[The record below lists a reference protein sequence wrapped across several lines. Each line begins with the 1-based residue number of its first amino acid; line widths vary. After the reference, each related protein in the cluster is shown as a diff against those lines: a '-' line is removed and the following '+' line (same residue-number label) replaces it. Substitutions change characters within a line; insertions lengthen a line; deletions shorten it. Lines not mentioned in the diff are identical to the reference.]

1 MNEKS
6 DNPGNEENEL
16 NKNSNNNNKRISL
29 EELFKKEL
37 DFIRGA
43 NMGRTGLVNIGNTCF
58 MNSALQCLSN
68 CYELTKYFLLDL
80 YEDEI
85 NEDNKLGSG
94 GEIASIYR
102 ELLDD
107 LWNGE
112 KSIINPDYFKKVF
125 SLFVRK
131 FSGYHQQDSNEFL
144 IYLLDRIH
152 EDLNSV
158 SKKPYIEIEEKGE
171 NESDEEASK
180 RWWEMHLLR
189 ENSIIVDLFHGQF
202 KSTITC
208 DYCNRV
214 SVSYD
219 SYMFLSL
226 SIPSGKFEV
235 DVKYFGYDINKY
247 FDIKMPITENTTV
260 QNIIDVVKVKLLLK
274 NNNNKIVG
282 NSPKK
287 RNKKNKNK
295 NKSKKANEYDT
306 FEQNLDE
313 NFIEIV
319 LLTKNKQIYKV
330 FTKNDYIFPYYKAGY
345 EIVAYEKNG
354 EKENIYFY
362 LTQYYFSYFF
372 SYFYYPKKILFN
384 YPFAIDVDMN
394 NKIYSIYEN
403 IYNFIRHLSKIKND
417 AMGPNFKFNNINKQN
432 EKNIRFS
439 IYLNLFLAKR
449 SNGIC
454 GTFLSS
460 SKIINYPLLEKH
472 SSNENI
478 DTFKRKIELNKNDRL
493 CLDINLFFDID
504 KTKLP
509 KINQFSRKIS
519 FYSGNEI
526 NIYDCLNLF
535 SSEEILEGDNEW
547 YCNICKQH
555 RDVNKKMEIY
565 KSPYYLIIQLKRFN
579 QDEMESR
586 SIFNIF
592 NSYKNNTLVDFP
604 KKNLDLSD
612 YISSSTN
619 YSTKYD
625 LIGVINHYGG
635 ASFGHYTAY
644 CLNNGNWLEYND
656 QIVSYIDENNV
667 VSNAAYVLFYKKI
680 NN

>member
-6 DNPGNEENEL
+6 DNLGNEENEF
-16 NKNSNNNNKRISL
+16 NNNSNNNNQRVSL
-29 EELFKKEL
+29 EELFKNKL

-80 YEDEI
+80 YEDEV
-85 NEDNKLGSG
+85 NKDNKLGSG
-94 GEIASIYR
+94 GEIAYIYR

-112 KSIINPDYFKKVF
+112 KSIINPGYFKKVF

-158 SKKPYIEIEEKGE
+158 TKKPYIEIEEKGE
-171 NESDEEASK
+171 NESDEVASK

-202 KSTITC
+202 RNTITC

-226 SIPSGKFEV
+226 SIPSGKFEA

-247 FDIKMPITENTTV
+247 FDIKIPITENASV
-260 QNIIDVVKVKLLLK
+260 QNIIDLVKVKLLLRNK
-274 NNNNKIVG
+274 NNSNP
-282 NSPKK
+282 PKK

-295 NKSKKANEYDT
+295 NKRANECDT
-306 FEQNLDE
+306 FEENLDE

-319 LLTKNKQIYKV
+319 LLTKSKRIYKV
-330 FTKNDYIFPYYKAGY
+330 FTKNDYIFPYYQAGY
-345 EIVAYEKNG
+345 EIAAYEKKA

-362 LTQYYFSYFF
+362 LTEYYFSYFF

-403 IYNFIRHLSKIKND
+403 IYKFIRQLSTTKND
-417 AMGPNFKFNNINKQN
+417 ELDLKYKFDNINQQN
-432 EKNIRFS
+432 EKNIKFS
-439 IYLNLFLAKR
+439 IYLNIFLAKR
-449 SNGIC
+449 GNEIC
-454 GTFLSS
+454 ESILSS

-478 DTFKRKIELNKNDRL
+478 DNFKRKIELNENDRL
-493 CLDINLFFDID
+493 CFDINLLFDID

-509 KINQFSRKIS
+509 KINHYSRQIS
-519 FYSGNEI
+519 FYSGNDI

-565 KSPYYLIIQLKRFN
+565 KSPYYLIIQLKRFK
-579 QDEMESR
+579 QDEMENK

-592 NSYKNNTLVDFP
+592 NSYKNNTFVDFP
-604 KKNLDLSD
+604 TKNLDLSD
-612 YISSSTN
+612 YISSNTN
-619 YSTKYD
+619 KSIKYD

-656 QIVSYIDENNV
+656 QSISYINENNV

-680 NN
+680 K

>member
-6 DNPGNEENEL
+6 DKVENEENEFY
-16 NKNSNNNNKRISL
+16 KNSNNINHRISL
-29 EELFKKEL
+29 EELFKKKL

-85 NEDNKLGSG
+85 NKDNKLGSG

-112 KSIINPDYFKKVF
+112 KSIINPGYFKKVF
-125 SLFVRK
+125 SLFVKK

-158 SKKPYIEIEEKGE
+158 SKKPYIEIKEKGE
-171 NESDEEASK
+171 NESDEDASI
-180 RWWEMHLLR
+180 RWWETHLLR

-202 KSTITC
+202 KNTITC

-214 SVSYD
+214 SVTYD
-219 SYMFLSL
+219 SYIFLSL
-226 SIPSGKFEV
+226 SIPSGKFEI
-235 DVKYFGYDINKY
+235 DIKYFGYDISKY
-247 FDIKMPITENTTV
+247 FDIKMPLTENTTV
-260 QNIIDVVKVKLLLK
+260 QNIIDIIKVKLLLRNK
-274 NNNNKIVG
+274 NIKSFSNP
-282 NSPKK
+282 PK
-287 RNKKNKNK
+287 KKNKRSK
-295 NKSKKANEYDT
+295 YKSKIANEYDS
-306 FEQNLDE
+306 FEQKLDDNLV
-313 NFIEIV
+313 EIV
-319 LLTKNKQIYKV
+319 LLTKGKKIYKV
-330 FTKNDYIFPYYKAGY
+330 FTKNEYIFPYYKAGY

-354 EKENIYFY
+354 VKENIYFY
-362 LTQYYFSYFF
+362 LTQYYFSYIF
-372 SYFYYPKKILFN
+372 SYFYYPRTILFD

-394 NKIYSIYEN
+394 NKIYSIHEN
-403 IYNFIRHLSKIKND
+403 IYNFVRQITKNKKD
-417 AMGPNFKFNNINKQN
+417 SSDLNFKFDNITIQN
-432 EKNIRFS
+432 EKIIGFS
-439 IYLNLFLAKR
+439 IYLNMLLVKR

-454 GTFLSS
+454 ESISSS
-460 SKIINYPLLEKH
+460 SKSINYPLLEKH

-478 DTFKRKIELNKNDRL
+478 ETFKRNIELNENDRL
-493 CLDINLFFDID
+493 CFDINLFLDID
-504 KTKLP
+504 KTKFP
-509 KINQFSRKIS
+509 KISHHSRKIS
-519 FYSGNEI
+519 FFSGNDI

-547 YCNICKQH
+547 YCNICKRH

-565 KSPYYLIIQLKRFN
+565 KSPYYLIIQLKRFK

-592 NSYKNNTLVDFP
+592 NSFKNNTLVDFP
-604 KKNLDLSD
+604 IRNLDLSE
-612 YISSSTN
+612 YISSNINSN
-619 YSTKYD
+619 TKYD

-656 QIVSYIDENNV
+656 HSVSYIDENNV

>member
-112 KSIINPDYFKKVF
+112 KSIINPEYFKKVF

-295 NKSKKANEYDT
+295 SKKANEYDT

-449 SNGIC
+449 SNEIC
-454 GTFLSS
+454 GSFLSS

-535 SSEEILEGDNEW
+535 SSEEILKGDNEW

-604 KKNLDLSD
+604 TKNLDLSD

-656 QIVSYIDENNV
+656 QLVSNIDENNV

>member
-6 DNPGNEENEL
+6 DKVENEENEFY
-16 NKNSNNNNKRISL
+16 KNSNNINHRISL
-29 EELFKKEL
+29 EELFKKKL

-85 NEDNKLGSG
+85 NKDNKLGSG

-112 KSIINPDYFKKVF
+112 KSIINPGYFKKVF
-125 SLFVRK
+125 SLFVKK

-158 SKKPYIEIEEKGE
+158 SKKPYIEIKEKGE
-171 NESDEEASK
+171 NESDEDASI
-180 RWWEMHLLR
+180 RWWETHLLR

-202 KSTITC
+202 KNTITC

-214 SVSYD
+214 SVTYD
-219 SYMFLSL
+219 SYIFLSL
-226 SIPSGKFEV
+226 SIPSGKFEI
-235 DVKYFGYDINKY
+235 DIKYFGYDISKY
-247 FDIKMPITENTTV
+247 FDIKMPLTENTTV
-260 QNIIDVVKVKLLLK
+260 QNIIDIIKVKLLLRNK
-274 NNNNKIVG
+274 NIKSFSNP
-282 NSPKK
+282 PK
-287 RNKKNKNK
+287 KKNKRSK
-295 NKSKKANEYDT
+295 YKSKIANEYDS
-306 FEQNLDE
+306 FEQILDDNLV
-313 NFIEIV
+313 EIV
-319 LLTKNKQIYKV
+319 LLTKGKKIYKV
-330 FTKNDYIFPYYKAGY
+330 FTKNEYIFPYYKAGY

-354 EKENIYFY
+354 VKENIYFY
-362 LTQYYFSYFF
+362 LTQYYFSYIF
-372 SYFYYPKKILFN
+372 SYFYYPRTILFD

-394 NKIYSIYEN
+394 NKIYSIHEN
-403 IYNFIRHLSKIKND
+403 IYNFVRQITKNKKD
-417 AMGPNFKFNNINKQN
+417 SSALNFKFDNITIQN
-432 EKNIRFS
+432 EKIIGFS
-439 IYLNLFLAKR
+439 IYLNMFLVKR

-454 GTFLSS
+454 ESISSS
-460 SKIINYPLLEKH
+460 SKSINYPLLEKH

-478 DTFKRKIELNKNDRL
+478 ETFKRNIELNENDRL
-493 CLDINLFFDID
+493 CFDINLFLDID
-504 KTKLP
+504 KTKFP
-509 KINQFSRKIS
+509 KISHHSRKIS
-519 FYSGNEI
+519 FFSGNDI

-547 YCNICKQH
+547 YCNICKRH

-565 KSPYYLIIQLKRFN
+565 KSPYYLIIQLKRFK

-592 NSYKNNTLVDFP
+592 NSFKNNTLVDFP
-604 KKNLDLSD
+604 IRNLDLSE
-612 YISSSTN
+612 YISSNINSN
-619 YSTKYD
+619 TKYD

-656 QIVSYIDENNV
+656 HSVSYIDENNV

>member
-6 DNPGNEENEL
+6 DKVENEENEFY
-16 NKNSNNNNKRISL
+16 KNSNNINHRISL
-29 EELFKKEL
+29 EELFKKKL

-85 NEDNKLGSG
+85 NKDNKLGSG

-112 KSIINPDYFKKVF
+112 KSIINPGYFKKVF
-125 SLFVRK
+125 SLFVKK

-158 SKKPYIEIEEKGE
+158 SKKPYIEIKEKGE
-171 NESDEEASK
+171 NESDEDASI
-180 RWWEMHLLR
+180 RWWETHLLR

-202 KSTITC
+202 KNTITC

-214 SVSYD
+214 SVTYD
-219 SYMFLSL
+219 SYIFLSL
-226 SIPSGKFEV
+226 SIPSGKFEI
-235 DVKYFGYDINKY
+235 DIKYFGYDISKY
-247 FDIKMPITENTTV
+247 FDIKIPLTENTTV
-260 QNIIDVVKVKLLLK
+260 QNIIDIIKVKLLLRNK
-274 NNNNKIVG
+274 NIKSFSNP
-282 NSPKK
+282 PK
-287 RNKKNKNK
+287 KKNKRSK
-295 NKSKKANEYDT
+295 YKSKIANEYDS
-306 FEQNLDE
+306 FEQKLDDNLV
-313 NFIEIV
+313 EIV
-319 LLTKNKQIYKV
+319 LLTKGKKIYKV
-330 FTKNDYIFPYYKAGY
+330 FTKNEYIFPYYKAGY

-354 EKENIYFY
+354 VKENIYFY
-362 LTQYYFSYFF
+362 LTQYYFSYIF
-372 SYFYYPKKILFN
+372 SYFYYPRTILFD

-394 NKIYSIYEN
+394 NKIYSIHEN
-403 IYNFIRHLSKIKND
+403 IYNFVRQITKNKKD
-417 AMGPNFKFNNINKQN
+417 SSDLNFKFDNITIQN
-432 EKNIRFS
+432 EKIIGFS
-439 IYLNLFLAKR
+439 IYLNIFLVKR

-454 GTFLSS
+454 ESISSS
-460 SKIINYPLLEKH
+460 SKSINYPLLEKH

-478 DTFKRKIELNKNDRL
+478 ETFKRNIELNENDRL
-493 CLDINLFFDID
+493 CFDINLFLDID
-504 KTKLP
+504 KTKFP
-509 KINQFSRKIS
+509 KISHHSRKIS
-519 FYSGNEI
+519 FFSGNDI

-547 YCNICKQH
+547 YCNICKRH

-565 KSPYYLIIQLKRFN
+565 KSPYYLIIQLKRFK

-592 NSYKNNTLVDFP
+592 NSFKNNTLVDFP
-604 KKNLDLSD
+604 IRNLDLSE
-612 YISSSTN
+612 YISSNINSN
-619 YSTKYD
+619 TKYD

-656 QIVSYIDENNV
+656 HSVSYIDENNV

>member
-6 DNPGNEENEL
+6 DKVENEENEFY
-16 NKNSNNNNKRISL
+16 KNSNNINHRISL
-29 EELFKKEL
+29 EELFKKKL

-85 NEDNKLGSG
+85 NKDNKLGSG

-112 KSIINPDYFKKVF
+112 KSIINPGYFKKVF
-125 SLFVRK
+125 SLFVKK

-158 SKKPYIEIEEKGE
+158 SKKPYIEIKEKGE
-171 NESDEEASK
+171 NESDEDASI
-180 RWWEMHLLR
+180 RWWETHLLR

-202 KSTITC
+202 KNTITC

-214 SVSYD
+214 SVTYD
-219 SYMFLSL
+219 SYIFLSL
-226 SIPSGKFEV
+226 SIPSGKFEI
-235 DVKYFGYDINKY
+235 DIKYFGYDISKY
-247 FDIKMPITENTTV
+247 FDIKMPLTENTTV
-260 QNIIDVVKVKLLLK
+260 QNIIDIIKVKLLLRNK
-274 NNNNKIVG
+274 NIKSFSNP
-282 NSPKK
+282 PK
-287 RNKKNKNK
+287 KKNKRSK
-295 NKSKKANEYDT
+295 YKSKIANEYDS
-306 FEQNLDE
+306 FEQILDDNLV
-313 NFIEIV
+313 EIV
-319 LLTKNKQIYKV
+319 LLTKGKKIYKV
-330 FTKNDYIFPYYKAGY
+330 FTKNEYIFPYYKAGY

-354 EKENIYFY
+354 VKENIYFY
-362 LTQYYFSYFF
+362 LTQYYFSYIF
-372 SYFYYPKKILFN
+372 SYFYYPRTILFD

-394 NKIYSIYEN
+394 NKIYSIHEN
-403 IYNFIRHLSKIKND
+403 IYNFVRQITKNKKD
-417 AMGPNFKFNNINKQN
+417 SSDLNFKFDNITIQN
-432 EKNIRFS
+432 EKIIGFS
-439 IYLNLFLAKR
+439 IYLNIFLVKR

-454 GTFLSS
+454 ESISSS
-460 SKIINYPLLEKH
+460 SKSINYPLLEKH

-478 DTFKRKIELNKNDRL
+478 ETFKRNIELNENDRL
-493 CLDINLFFDID
+493 CFDINLFLDID
-504 KTKLP
+504 KTKFP
-509 KINQFSRKIS
+509 KISHHSRKIS
-519 FYSGNEI
+519 FFSGNDI

-547 YCNICKQH
+547 YCNICKRH

-565 KSPYYLIIQLKRFN
+565 KSPYYLIIQLKRFK

-592 NSYKNNTLVDFP
+592 NSFKNNTLVDFP
-604 KKNLDLSD
+604 IRNLDLSE
-612 YISSSTN
+612 YISSNINSN
-619 YSTKYD
+619 TKYD

-656 QIVSYIDENNV
+656 HSVSYIDENNV